1 VDAVAV
7 GRSFLTR
14 LAWLVLAALIAFGGA
29 GLVAAM
35 DHVPGTPGR
44 AELTWAGDQA
54 AAPALDAATTQLEQ
68 LASQVETLG
77 TTARL
82 ALAQVVAGDL
92 ASLQQTIATGTRQ
105 LADVRAQATLLDV
118 RLASVPGIGDGAE
131 LRLSQA
137 IRDRYDVLA
146 ATRNLTDG
154 LAADWAAFTGRA
166 TDAAG
171 LTGLLST
178 HDQET
183 AAAAKEGAA
192 AHYSA
197 ALKALD
203 KSDATMASALALR
216 DRLAATT
223 DVSTLTEW
231 LSRNQAYDVAL
242 RDLYQSLLDAKG
254 RVTNA
259 VRDAFAAEQAARD
272 RLPGDTRG
280 LVVIMSDVARGGLNQ
295 AVISI
300 EEARGSLNAAL
311 QQQQQLEQPTANPG

>member
-1 VDAVAV
+1 VNVVAAA
-7 GRSFLTR
+7 RTLLAR

-44 AELTWAGDQA
+44 PELTWVGDRA
-54 AAPALDAATTQLEQ
+54 AEPALEAATTQLEQ
-68 LASQVETLG
+68 LANGVETLG

-92 ASLQQTIATGTRQ
+92 ESLQQTIATGTLQ
-105 LADVRAQATLLDV
+105 LSDVEAQATALDG
-118 RLASVPGIGDGAE
+118 RLAAVPGIGDGAE
-131 LRLSQA
+131 LRLSTD
-137 IRDRYDVLA
+137 IRKRYEELA
-146 ATRNLTDG
+146 NTRNLTDG

-166 TDAAG
+166 IDAAS
-171 LTGLLST
+171 LTGLLSQ
-178 HDQET
+178 HDQQT
-183 AAAAKEGAA
+183 ASAAKEGSA

-203 KSDATMASALALR
+203 QSDATMARALALR

-242 RDLYQSLLDAKG
+242 RDLYQALLDAKG
-254 RVTNA
+254 RVTSA
-259 VRDAFAAEQAARD
+259 VRKAFAAEQDARA

-311 QQQQQLEQPTANPG
+311 QLQRQLRQGPELPG